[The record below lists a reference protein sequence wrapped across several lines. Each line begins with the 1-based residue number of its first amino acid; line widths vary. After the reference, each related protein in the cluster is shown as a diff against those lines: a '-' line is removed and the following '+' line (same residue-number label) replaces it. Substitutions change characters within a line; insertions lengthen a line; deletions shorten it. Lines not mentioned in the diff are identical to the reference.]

1 MQYAHAHL
9 VAHTEHASVLQIH
22 NDDCKIA
29 EDPFERAIAPTI
41 KEPKRNHTVRHQWQ
55 VVRCYVEGIAQLKP
69 IVDAAIEQH
78 DETIG
83 EDKRLL
89 LKAIFRCQLVQT
101 KHKGCIAAH
110 QGLLP
115 IRPVWL

>member
-1 MQYAHAHL
+1 S
-9 VAHTEHASVLQIH
+9 SVLQIH

-41 KEPKRNHTVRHQWQ
+41 KEPKRNHAVRHQWQ
-55 VVRCYVEGIAQLKP
+55 VVRRYVEDTAELKP

-78 DETIG
+78 DETIS
-83 EDKRLL
+83 EDKTLL
-89 LKAIFRCQLVQT
+89 LKAIFWCQLLQT

-110 QGLLP
+110 QALLP
-115 IRPVWL
+115 IRPVRL